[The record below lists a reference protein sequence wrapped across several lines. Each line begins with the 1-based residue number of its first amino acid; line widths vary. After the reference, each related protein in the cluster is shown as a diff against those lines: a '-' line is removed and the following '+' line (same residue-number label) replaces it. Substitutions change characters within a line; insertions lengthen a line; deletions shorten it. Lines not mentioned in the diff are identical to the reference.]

1 MIRPDDVDA
10 ASDKVARNCPLLR
23 TVQCVVLALLAGG
36 AYSQAPAR
44 GDDDPLHSAECQS
57 ALLALER
64 RLQEAAAGSATARQG
79 LAAAREKA
87 KEACLGRQAGG
98 AERSGAPASPIA
110 LPAPAAAAPQPRAT
124 APETTA
130 PPPPVHIPRP
140 VAITTCDPGG
150 CWDSEGRRLNF
161 MGPVLIS
168 PQGGVCTV
176 QGGAVQC
183 PQ

>member
-1 MIRPDDVDA
+1 MIRPDDVAA
-10 ASDKVARNCPLLR
+10 ASDKVARNCRLLR

-36 AYSQAPAR
+36 AYGQAPAR

-57 ALLALER
+57 AQSAR
-64 RLQEAAAGSATARQG
+64 DGARQEAAACTATARQG
-79 LAAAREKA
+79 LAAAREQA
-87 KEACLGRQAGG
+87 KEACLGRQTGG
-98 AERSGAPASPIA
+98 TERSGAPARPIT
-110 LPAPAAAAPQPRAT
+110 LPAPAAAPQPRAA

-130 PPPPVHIPRP
+130 PPPPVHVPRP

>member
-1 MIRPDDVDA
+1 
-10 ASDKVARNCPLLR
+10 
-23 TVQCVVLALLAGG
+23 VLALLASA
-36 AYSQAPAR
+36 AYGQAPVQ
-44 GDDDPLHSAECQS
+44 GDGDPLHSAECQS
-57 ALLALER
+57 AQLALER
-64 RLQEAAAGSATARQG
+64 GLQDAAAGSAAARQG
-79 LAAAREKA
+79 LAAVRGKA

-98 AERSGAPASPIA
+98 TERSGAPASPIA
-110 LPAPAAAAPQPRAT
+110 LPAPAAAAPLSRVA

-130 PPPPVHIPRP
+130 PPPPVHVPRP

-161 MGPVLIS
+161 IGPVLIS
-168 PQGGVCTV
+168 PQGGVCTI